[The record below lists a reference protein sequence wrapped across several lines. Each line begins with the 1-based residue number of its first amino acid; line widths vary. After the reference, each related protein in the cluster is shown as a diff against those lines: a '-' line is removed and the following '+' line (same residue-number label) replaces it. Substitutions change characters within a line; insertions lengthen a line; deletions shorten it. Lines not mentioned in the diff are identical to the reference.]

1 LKMLVDSITPLI
13 DRGFKVSASSVREK
27 FGLPEPDEKEEVLMP
42 TSAILAQTM
51 PAAMNRQR
59 PGLAINRVSKTA
71 EAEMNDLT
79 DEAMSDWE
87 EVAED
92 FMNPIIELANASD
105 SYETFLEKLP
115 ELQETLGAD
124 VFVEQM
130 AQYMFQMRGYG
141 DAKDV

>member
-1 LKMLVDSITPLI
+1 TD
-13 DRGFKVSASSVREK
+13 
-27 FGLPEPDEKEEVLMP
+27 DEDVLMP
-42 TSAILAQTM
+42 ASAVLAQNL
-51 PAAMNRQR
+51 PATNRDKSKV
-59 PGLAINRVSKTA
+59 AINRISKTA

-115 ELQETLGAD
+115 ELQETLG
-124 VFVEQM
+124 
-130 AQYMFQMRGYG
+130 
-141 DAKDV
+141 